1 MSSSLSNL
9 ELYLFFCLKNFRS
22 IFSMM
27 YRNGTNIV
35 FNLFLLLKYNV
46 YMHMCIHVCMHMC
59 VCMCVH
65 VCVYACVHTCV
76 YVCHGH
82 VEHVRC
88 MFDRGYTCPCMGVW
102 RPEFSLWHFFCHSPH
117 YFSRNGLTLN
127 LMIPCL
133 ARLETPGI
141 FLSLI
146 HQYWGHKHFH
156 IWLSLRWW

>member
-1 MSSSLSNL
+1 
-9 ELYLFFCLKNFRS
+9 
-22 IFSMM
+22 M
-27 YRNGTNIV
+27 YRNGTIV

-46 YMHMCIHVCMHMC
+46 YMHMCIHVCTC
-59 VCMCVH
+59 VCMCVMH
-65 VCVYACVHTCV
+65 MWSMWGVCLIMGTLVPAWVYGGQSSAS
-76 YVCHGH
+76 GI
-82 VEHVRC
+82 
-88 MFDRGYTCPCMGVW
+88 
-102 RPEFSLWHFFCHSPH
+102 FFCHSPH

-156 IWLSLRWW
+156 IWLSLRWWWFEFRFSQAHKHFTHWARSLVLKSMLGKNVRV